1 MKNIMTEYQ
10 RELTTNN
17 LHLVKE
23 VIQKRIKINNLPL
36 LAYEDFYAIG
46 CEALCRAAM
55 AYQPSRGEFAP
66 LACRYIYNTL
76 IDHVRHR
83 RYYLDML
90 NSNWWECVPYHKDDK
105 YQSESWLTE
114 GDGIWCAI
122 AEAVDYLSMEG

>member
-1 MKNIMTEYQ
+1 MKNMMTEYQ

-55 AYQPSRGEFAP
+55 AYQPSRVNLHLWPAGTFTTP
-66 LACRYIYNTL
+66 
-76 IDHVRHR
+76 
-83 RYYLDML
+83 
-90 NSNWWECVPYHKDDK
+90 
-105 YQSESWLTE
+105 
-114 GDGIWCAI
+114 
-122 AEAVDYLSMEG
+122 

>member
-46 CEALCRAAM
+46 CEA
-55 AYQPSRGEFAP
+55 AP
-66 LACRYIYNTL
+66 PWPISPAGVNLHLWPAGTFTT
-76 IDHVRHR
+76 
-83 RYYLDML
+83 
-90 NSNWWECVPYHKDDK
+90 P
-105 YQSESWLTE
+105 
-114 GDGIWCAI
+114 
-122 AEAVDYLSMEG
+122 

>member
-66 LACRYIYNTL
+66 LGL
-76 IDHVRHR
+76 PVHLQH
-83 RYYLDML
+83 LDR
-90 NSNWWECVPYHKDDK
+90 S
-105 YQSESWLTE
+105 
-114 GDGIWCAI
+114 CASPELFPLFQRI
-122 AEAVDYLSMEG
+122 SIH